1 MPRNRKRLSPAP
13 TRYESQSGSI
23 LDTLEDMKEK
33 AVAMRNDGQ
42 KAEMNAK
49 HAFEMLKQSLE
60 NEVAQDKKELGEAKA
75 TKAAAEEAKSAA
87 AAATVS

>member
-1 MPRNRKRLSPAP
+1 M
-13 TRYESQSGSI
+13 SI

-42 KAEMNAK
+42 KAELSAK

-60 NEVAQDKKELGEAKA
+60 GELKVPRGGLNPSKHG
-75 TKAAAEEAKSAA
+75 
-87 AAATVS
+87 

>member
-42 KAEMNAK
+42 KAELSSK

-60 NEVAQDKKELGEAKA
+60 GELKVPRGELNPLKHG
-75 TKAAAEEAKSAA
+75 
-87 AAATVS
+87 